1 MTRRI
6 LRYSALTP
14 LMIGLLCVP
23 GFAKQEKVDAKEAE
37 AIQKLANAFVKA
49 FESGDAKAV
58 AALWAEDGTYT
69 DLTGRQLAGRDAIE
83 KAFMELF
90 TANKGLKVGISSE
103 SLRFITPDVAVEE
116 GVSEVFPPDGGPP
129 SRARFSN
136 IHVKKNGQWLLSSVK
151 DSEYT
156 PPSNFEHLRALDWAI
171 GDWASEN
178 STGAVEHISLN
189 WTETRN
195 FIIGTFSTTAK
206 NLSVGSL
213 KLWIGWDP
221 IDKRIRSW
229 SFDDTGAFGEGAWSK
244 EGNKWV
250 IKSSMVL
257 QDGKKLTSSMI
268 VGPVDA
274 DTLTLEAKDRT
285 VDGKAVPG
293 TKEVK
298 LKRIKS

>member
-1 MTRRI
+1 M
-6 LRYSALTP
+6 
-14 LMIGLLCVP
+14 
-23 GFAKQEKVDAKEAE
+23 
-37 AIQKLANAFVKA
+37 
-49 FESGDAKAV
+49 
-58 AALWAEDGTYT
+58 
-69 DLTGRQLAGRDAIE
+69 
-83 KAFMELF
+83 
-90 TANKGLKVGISSE
+90 
-103 SLRFITPDVAVEE
+103 
-116 GVSEVFPPDGGPP
+116 
-129 SRARFSN
+129 
-136 IHVKKNGQWLLSSVK
+136 
-151 DSEYT
+151 
-156 PPSNFEHLRALDWAI
+156 
-171 GDWASEN
+171 
-178 STGAVEHISLN
+178 EHISLN

-206 NLSVGSL
+206 NLSVGSI

-293 TKEVK
+293 AKEVK